1 MSLPGFA
8 AHASFATNGMRYSEP
23 ASEEVSADCL
33 LPAFR
38 RSRLPVL
45 WRRQRQ
51 AASGCPVAAPGRD
64 RAGKP
69 LDAVRLTP
77 LMEVSGGR
85 PDLLIGLVDGP
96 VDQTH
101 PDLVVEHIRELPGTP
116 GGQCVNASSIACA
129 HGTFV
134 AGMFSARRGGAAA
147 AICPDCT
154 LV

>member
-23 ASEEVSADCL
+23 AS
-33 LPAFR
+33 
-38 RSRLPVL
+38 
-45 WRRQRQ
+45 RQRQ
-51 AASGCPVAAPGRD
+51 AASGRTVAAPGRD
-64 RAGKP
+64 PAGKP

-77 LMEVSGGR
+77 LMEVSSGR

-101 PDLVVEHIRELPGTP
+101 PDLLVEHIRELPGTP
-116 GGQCVNASSIACA
+116 GGQCINASSIACA

-134 AGMFSARRGGAAA
+134 AGMFSARRGGLAA

-154 LV
+154 LLVRPNLS